1 MSSNSVTRVLVVDD
15 SAYVRK
21 VVTQIL
27 SRSPFLEV
35 VGTARDGQEALE
47 QVVELKPDVVTCDLI
62 MPNLDGIGF
71 VREQMSRRPMPIVI
85 VSVASESGELVLG
98 ALDAGAV
105 DFVQKPTA
113 LASDRLLEMG
123 DDLISKVKVAAGAR
137 LRAMPVSAAQP
148 ISSARIQSKGAIDI
162 VVLGI
167 STGGPQALRA
177 LVPRLPAALPVP
189 VAIVLHMPIGYTEL
203 YARKLDEV
211 SALNVVEAEDGIE
224 LRSGSVFLA
233 PAGRHL
239 TLRRTSRGDGRDA
252 SRRPAPGHA
261 PSALGRRAV
270 SIRGRH
276 LRRPG
281 PGHRH
286 DGHGIGRP
294 RGRRLDQGEGWVDP
308 DRGRGIVRRLRHAA
322 IGRRG
327 GVERQIRRPQPDG
340 RRHPGASVKRKLLLV
355 DDSGLARR
363 SMRAMLEADGF
374 EVVEAEDGIGALER
388 YFLEKPDVVL
398 LDLVMKGMYGLDVLT
413 KLRELDASACV
424 IVVSADVQSSS
435 QQLVTAAGASGF
447 LNKPVNRQELLNV
460 VHSALERRP

>member
-71 VREQMSRRPMPIVI
+71 VREQMSRRPLPIVI

-137 LRAMPVSAAQP
+137 LRPMPVSAAQP
-148 ISSARIQSKGAIDI
+148 LSGARIQSKGAIDI

-239 TLRRTSRGDGRDA
+239 TLRRTSEGTVVTHLDVRPLDMPHRPSVDVLFQSAADIYAGRVLGIVMTGMGSDGREGA
-252 SRRPAPGHA
+252 AWIKAKG
-261 PSALGRRAV
+261 G
-270 SIRGRH
+270 SILTEAEESCVVYGM
-276 LRRPG
+276 
-281 PGHRH
+281 
-286 DGHGIGRP
+286 P
-294 RGRRLDQGEGWVDP
+294 R
-308 DRGRGIVRRLRHAA
+308 
-322 IGRRG
+322 
-327 GVERQIRRPQPDG
+327 
-340 RRHPGASVKRKLLLV
+340 S
-355 DDSGLARR
+355 
-363 SMRAMLEADGF
+363 
-374 EVVEAEDGIGALER
+374 VVEAGLSDKSVDLSLMADAILER
-388 YFLEKPDVVL
+388 V
-398 LDLVMKGMYGLDVLT
+398 
-413 KLRELDASACV
+413 
-424 IVVSADVQSSS
+424 
-435 QQLVTAAGASGF
+435 
-447 LNKPVNRQELLNV
+447 
-460 VHSALERRP
+460 

>member
-1 MSSNSVTRVLVVDD
+1 MATKSVTRVLVVDD

-21 VVTQIL
+21 VVSQIL

-47 QVVELKPDVVTCDLI
+47 QVVELRPDVVTCDLI
-62 MPNLDGIGF
+62 MPNLDGVGF
-71 VREQMSRRPMPIVI
+71 VREQMQRKPVPIVI
-85 VSVASESGELVLG
+85 VSVASESGELVLS

-105 DFVQKPTA
+105 DFIQKPTA

-123 DDLISKVKVAAGAR
+123 DDLIGKVKIAAGAR
-137 LRAMPVSAAQP
+137 LRPPAPVEP
-148 ISSARIQSKGAIDI
+148 IATARIQPRGVVDI

-167 STGGPQALRA
+167 STGGPQALRS
-177 LVPRLPAALPVP
+177 LIPRLPAALPVP
-189 VAIVLHMPIGYTEL
+189 LAIVLHMPIGYTEL
-203 YARKLDEV
+203 YARKLDEL
-211 SALNVVEAEDGIE
+211 SALNVVEAEDGVE

-239 TLRRTSRGDGRDA
+239 TLRRNAEGTVITHLDVRPLDMPHRPSVDVLFQSAADVYCRPGARRGDDRNGV
-252 SRRPAPGHA
+252 RRP
-261 PSALGRRAV
+261 RR
-270 SIRGRH
+270 
-276 LRRPG
+276 
-281 PGHRH
+281 
-286 DGHGIGRP
+286 
-294 RGRRLDQGEGWVDP
+294 RRLDQGKGRDDP
-308 DRGRGIVRRLRHAA
+308 HRSRGDLRGVRHAA
-322 IGRRG
+322 LGGRGGTERSVGRTGRHGRR
-327 GVERQIRRPQPDG
+327 DS
-340 RRHPGASVKRKLLLV
+340 GASVKRKLLLV

-363 SMRAMLEADGF
+363 SMRAMLESDGY

-435 QQLVTAAGASGF
+435 QQLVEAAGASGF

-460 VHSALERRP
+460 LHTALEGRS